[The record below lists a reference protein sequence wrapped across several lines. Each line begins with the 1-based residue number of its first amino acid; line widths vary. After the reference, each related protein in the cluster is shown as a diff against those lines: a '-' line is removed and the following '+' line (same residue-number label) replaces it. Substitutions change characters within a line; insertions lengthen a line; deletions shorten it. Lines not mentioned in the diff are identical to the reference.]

1 MKYQITA
8 IYAAVLALL
17 YMGLALRVVLAR
29 RAARVGLGDGDN
41 KRLEQTIRAHANCS
55 EYVPIALILLILL
68 EQTTL
73 TAWSMHAA
81 GAALLAARILHA
93 WGLSHSSGES
103 FGRFYGTLLTWMVIV
118 FSALALLKFSF
129 FR

>member
-1 MKYQITA
+1 
-8 IYAAVLALL
+8 
-17 YMGLALRVVLAR
+17 MGLALRVVLAR